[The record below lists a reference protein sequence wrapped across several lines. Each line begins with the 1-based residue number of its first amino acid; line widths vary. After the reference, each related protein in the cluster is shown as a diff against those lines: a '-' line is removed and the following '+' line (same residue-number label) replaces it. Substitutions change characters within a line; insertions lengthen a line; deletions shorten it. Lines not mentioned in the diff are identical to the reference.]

1 MAAPKHTDEW
11 PNKTTLYL
19 LDLNVNFIVNLII
32 DSLPD
37 SKLQLQFCYRVGEG
51 LTGFIIISRWKLTF
65 NPKAPFREKK
75 IPDSVRQ
82 LVPTCSLVS
91 KL

>member
-1 MAAPKHTDEW
+1 MAGPKHTDES
-11 PNKTTLYL
+11 PNRTTLYL

-32 DSLPD
+32 NSLPD

-51 LTGFIIISRWKLTF
+51 SQVHNHFPMELTF

-75 IPDSVRQ
+75 IPNSVRL
-82 LVPTCSLVS
+82 LVLTCSLVS